1 MNTNTRKIQPGR
13 QAEITL
19 NLHQKNLQQPQP
31 ECPSAQ
37 SEQLRKVLLTSRETE
52 VLQSIVNGGNNT
64 EICTNLNISLETVKS
79 HVKSILQK
87 LQAQN
92 RTEAVIKALRA
103 NLVRLPNQRFNSK

>member
-1 MNTNTRKIQPGR
+1 MNTNTRKIQLGR

-19 NLHQKNLQQPQP
+19 NLHQNNPQQPQS
-31 ECPSAQ
+31 EWPSAQ
-37 SEQLRKVLLTSRETE
+37 SGQLRKVLLTARETE

-79 HVKSILQK
+79 HVKGILQK
-87 LQAQN
+87 LHAQN

-103 NLVRLPNQRFNSK
+103 NLVKLPNQRIISK